1 MKKKMY
7 QNVVANHLR
16 EHSSIYVFVIVL
28 FLMGVIFGAIVVNSL
43 SISQKEDLFQ
53 YLSQFFLQLKEGKI
67 TESNDLFFQSFFHN
81 TKFLWLM
88 WILGISVIGLPIIL
102 VLLFIKGLV
111 VGFTVG
117 FLVNQMKWNGF
128 LLSFV
133 AVLPQNLIIIP
144 IFIMGCVLSI
154 SFSIKMIQRQLMKQ
168 MTQPFSVLFGRYTFI
183 FLMVTVFLGVAASI
197 EAFIS
202 PHLMEAVIQTIFMN
216 PINILK

>member
-1 MKKKMY
+1 MY